1 MGAGP
6 EEPDGGR
13 ERKDPLEESR
23 GAAGMRIAVPDL
35 VTNSYFPALAAEE
48 LGLYRAE
55 GVDAH
60 VDLLA
65 PALGAMAALKSG
77 DVELVVTGAHTT
89 LTAFPG
95 WQGAKLAVAV
105 APGPPGARVLRSEC
119 AAVRGGGGAVQ
130 GLGSG

>member
-1 MGAGP
+1 
-6 EEPDGGR
+6 
-13 ERKDPLEESR
+13 
-23 GAAGMRIAVPDL
+23 MRIAVPDL

-65 PALGAMAALKSG
+65 PALGAMAALKAG

-95 WQGAKLAVAV
+95 WQGAKLAVA
-105 APGPPGARVLRSEC
+105 ARRRGTRGPTRNTKPRRHTGRHGNPLPVC
-119 AAVRGGGGAVQ
+119 AEQ
-130 GLGSG
+130 